1 MRRRKATLNPSE
13 WEFYAATELPSL
25 ADILRGIVGS
35 IFVICGSRKRVQKV
49 LFWDRAALSRGWFQ
63 QDVDGF
69 AMRSYNHESRTAQYV
84 RTSDGAL
91 VTVQSYENWFPRG
104 VDPGRAVLGFQNAK
118 TALERESFDCGV
130 LSSPTLTGLHAFE
143 SKLPFELP
151 EGEPSAEW
159 RAMLHAR
166 TTQSRT
172 EIWLPKTVSEFYYLD
187 RRFAYAAD
195 AVLEL
200 PCGAPVV
207 LTGADAAPVPFET
220 AWYDCTFRIPDDWRH
235 VGLLPVLSEFGLLRP
250 TYGWTW
256 PNEGGTV
263 HAAFVAEPELRVA
276 LASGW
281 QVEVV
286 RKYLFQKARPL
297 EKPVKLLVALYERA
311 KLLSKES
318 GILSIEAG
326 IYRDCVLRAIGG
338 MYARTFERERIVDE
352 SELVEMEGAEVLTAE
367 SLGSER
373 YSIKERA
380 ERRES
385 RFYQP
390 EWTAYIWSRA
400 RARLNAALL
409 SLPYD
414 SLIGCHVDA
423 IYTDREPLT
432 IQDNGR
438 IGQFRLKGKIGSVEG
453 PEMTLQAMGDISKM
467 KAFAE
472 ATFNAKI
479 PCFIE
484 EKARIK
490 RGE

>member
-1 MRRRKATLNPSE
+1 MKRRKATLNPSE
-13 WEFYAATELPSL
+13 WQFYAATELPSL
-25 ADILRGIVGS
+25 ADILRGIVES
-35 IFVICGSRKRVQKV
+35 IFVVCGSQKRIQKV

-63 QDVDGF
+63 QSVDGF

-84 RTSDGAL
+84 RTSDGAM

-118 TALERESFDCGV
+118 TALERESFDSGV

-159 RAMLHAR
+159 RAMLHTR

-207 LTGADAAPVPFET
+207 LTGADAVPVPFET
-220 AWYDCTFRIPDDWRH
+220 AWYECTFKVPDGWQH
-235 VGLLPVLSEFGLLRP
+235 VGLLPVLRGVGASYE
-250 TYGWTW
+250 WAW

-276 LASGW
+276 MASGW
-281 QVEVV
+281 QVEIV

-311 KLLSKES
+311 KSLSKES
-318 GILSIEAG
+318 GVLSVEAG

-338 MYARTFERERIVDE
+338 MYARTYERERIVSEDE
-352 SELVEMEGAEVLTAE
+352 LIEMDGSPALTAE
-367 SLGSER
+367 SLGVDR
-373 YSIKERA
+373 YSIKERT
-380 ERRES
+380 EQRES

-432 IQDNGR
+432 IHDNGR
-438 IGQFRLKGKIGSVEG
+438 IGQFRLKGKLVYPVSDIRQLPAS
-453 PEMTLQAMGDISKM
+453 MTMRTMGDVSKLKTFSEAAF
-467 KAFAE
+467 KA
-472 ATFNAKI
+472 
-479 PCFIE
+479 
-484 EKARIK
+484 K
-490 RGE
+490 RGGE